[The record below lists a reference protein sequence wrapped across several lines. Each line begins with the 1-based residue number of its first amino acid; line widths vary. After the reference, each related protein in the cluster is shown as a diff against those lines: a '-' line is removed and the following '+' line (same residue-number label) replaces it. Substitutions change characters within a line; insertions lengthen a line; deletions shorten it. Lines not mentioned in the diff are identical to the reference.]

1 MGMESRRISD
11 PPGREPARS
20 THAVQSSGSRQGP
33 TILPAGTVSFL
44 VADDAIE
51 VFGSAAEAAAAA
63 LARQR
68 AALGAQ
74 RIAIT
79 TGDARRDD
87 SGEYSGPAR
96 ERGLRLRAVAHPGQI
111 LLSSISASL
120 VAEDTPDG
128 AWLDDLGIH
137 RLHDLSQP
145 ERIHALHHPDLKA
158 DSRP

>member
-1 MGMESRRISD
+1 
-11 PPGREPARS
+11 
-20 THAVQSSGSRQGP
+20 
-33 TILPAGTVSFL
+33 
-44 VADDAIE
+44 
-51 VFGSAAEAAAAA
+51 
-63 LARQR
+63 
-68 AALGAQ
+68 
-74 RIAIT
+74 IT

-158 DSRP
+158 DSRPLSSLDTFANNLPVQLTTFVGRVDEVAAVTRLLREERLVTLTGAGGCGKTRLALQAAAEQV